1 MYNRGVS
8 IVGIGIDVV
17 DVARLRETLSRTPS
31 FRERCFTPGER
42 AYAERARDSAERFA
56 VRFAAKEAV
65 MKAMGVGLG
74 AFGFH
79 DVEVVRAADGVPTL
93 LITGDAA
100 RLADERGVIRWHVS
114 LTHTETTAAAYVI
127 AER

>member
-17 DVARLRETLSRTPS
+17 DVARMREILADTPS
-31 FRERCFTPGER
+31 IRERCFTSAER

-65 MKAMGVGLG
+65 MKAMGLGLG

-79 DVEVVRAADGVPTL
+79 DVEVVRAADGVPSL
-93 LITGDAA
+93 SITGDAA
-100 RLADERGVIRWHVS
+100 RLAAERGITGWHLS

>member
-1 MYNRGVS
+1 MS

-17 DVARLRETLSRTPS
+17 DVARMRETIARTPS
-31 FRERCFTPGER
+31 ICERCFTIAER

-65 MKAMGVGLG
+65 MKAMGLGLG

-79 DVEVVRAADGVPTL
+79 DVEVVRAADGVPSL
-93 LITGDAA
+93 LISGDAA
-100 RLADERGVIRWHVS
+100 RLADERGITRWHLS

>member
-17 DVARLRETLSRTPS
+17 DVARMRETIASTPS
-31 FRERCFTPGER
+31 LCERCFTVAER
-42 AYAERARDSAERFA
+42 AYAELARDSAERFA

-74 AFGFH
+74 AFAFH

-100 RLADERGVIRWHVS
+100 RLANERGITRWHVS
-114 LTHTETTAAAYVI
+114 LTHTEITAAAYVI